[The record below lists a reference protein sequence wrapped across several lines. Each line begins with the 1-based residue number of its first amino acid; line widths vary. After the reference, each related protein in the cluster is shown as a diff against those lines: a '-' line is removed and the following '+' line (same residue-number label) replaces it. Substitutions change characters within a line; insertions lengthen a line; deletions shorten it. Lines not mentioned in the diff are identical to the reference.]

1 MNIAVILRS
10 LGTMVLLVGIAMLG
24 CLVLSYLV
32 PIDEGHNPALDLGGW
47 IISIGITL
55 TSGFACF
62 IGGKVWCGKQKSQPV
77 MRRREAMTLVG
88 LGWAFCAL
96 IASLP
101 YLFCEPH
108 LPLSSAIFE
117 GVSGLTTTGATIFT
131 EIEDLPK
138 SILLWRSVTQW
149 VGGMGI
155 LAMFVV
161 VLSGMGVSSK
171 TLIGAE
177 SSLSNSDLAS
187 LQQTMRQYWIIYLSF
202 TVLGG
207 LGLYFL
213 GLTPFQAVN
222 HILTT
227 VSTGGFGTRNDSIGG
242 DEFTTP
248 IKCLFILLMIMGAIS
263 FPFYLA
269 LIRRRTLN
277 FRQRYEEVWWYFGLL
292 VLACVIL
299 FGAQFAEHFEADAVD
314 VVFNV
319 VSLSTSTGY
328 VSADFEQWGDITIGV
343 MLVLM
348 IIGGCSGSTS
358 GGLKVSR
365 IVLWF
370 RYVRVGLKQT
380 FRPKVITPIKI
391 NGRPVPASAL
401 AQLLLV
407 ISLFGF
413 FAITGAILFRLL
425 EHHHSALGTLSLIIS
440 LLGNTGP
447 AFAEMGPTES
457 FGELSSASKLLCSG
471 IMILGRLE
479 YVAVLVLFSRAL
491 WKRY

>member
-1 MNIAVILRS
+1 
-10 LGTMVLLVGIAMLG
+10 MLG
-24 CLVLSYLV
+24 CLALSFIV
-32 PIDEGHNPALDLGGW
+32 PIDEGHNPALDLRGW
-47 IISIGITL
+47 ITSIGITFTL
-55 TSGFACF
+55 GLVFYA
-62 IGGKVWCGKQKSQPV
+62 GGRYHSRRQKSAPILH
-77 MRRREAMTLVG
+77 RREAMTLVG
-88 LGWAFCAL
+88 IGWALCSL
-96 IASLP
+96 VASVP
-101 YLFCEPH
+101 YLFCDPH
-108 LPLSSAIFE
+108 LPLSSGIFE
-117 GVSGLTTTGATIFT
+117 GVSGLTTTGATIFID
-131 EIEDLPK
+131 IEALPK

-155 LAMFVV
+155 LAVFVV
-161 VLSGMGVSSK
+161 VLSGMGASSK

-177 SSLSNSDLAS
+177 SSLSNSDIATLR
-187 LQQTMRQYWIIYLSF
+187 QTMRQYWMIYLSF
-202 TVLGG
+202 TVIGG
-207 LGLYFL
+207 TGFYLL

-242 DEFTTP
+242 EEFTSAV
-248 IKCLFILLMIMGAIS
+248 KCLMILLMTMGAIS
-263 FPFYLA
+263 FPFYLS
-269 LIRRRTLN
+269 LVRRKTRN
-277 FRQRYEEVWWYFGLL
+277 FGQRYEEVWWYLALL
-292 VLACVIL
+292 VLASAIL
-299 FGAQFAEHFEADAVD
+299 FGAQFANHFQAEAVD

-328 VSADFEQWGDITIGV
+328 VSTDFEQWGDITIGV
-343 MLVLM
+343 ILVLM

-380 FRPKVITPIKI
+380 FRPKVIIPIKM
-391 NGRPVPASAL
+391 NGRPVPESAL
-401 AQLLLV
+401 SQLLLV

-425 EHHHSALGTLSLIIS
+425 EPHHTALATLSLIIS

-457 FGELSSASKLLCSG
+457 FGELSSASKILCSG
-471 IMILGRLE
+471 IMVLGRLE
-479 YVAVLVLFSRAL
+479 YVAVLILFSRAL
-491 WKRY
+491 WRKY

>member
-1 MNIAVILRS
+1 MI
-10 LGTMVLLVGIAMLG
+10 LLVGIAMLG
-24 CLVLSYLV
+24 CLALSYLV
-32 PIDEGHNPALDLGGW
+32 PIDDGHNPALDLGGW
-47 IISIGITL
+47 AISVAITL
-55 TSGFACF
+55 ALGLICYF
-62 IGGKVWCGKQKSQPV
+62 GGMLRARGQKSPQV
-77 MRRREAMTLVG
+77 MRQREAMTLVG
-88 LGWAFCAL
+88 IGWAVCSL
-96 IASLP
+96 VASLP

-131 EIEDLPK
+131 EIEELPK

-177 SSLSNSDLAS
+177 SSLSNSDIAS
-187 LQQTMRQYWIIYLSF
+187 LQQAMRQYWLIYLTF
-202 TVLGG
+202 TLFGG

-227 VSTGGFGTRNDSIGG
+227 VSTGGFGTRNDSIAG

-248 IKCLFILLMIMGAIS
+248 IKSLLILLMTMGAIS

-269 LIRRRTLN
+269 IIKRKTRN
-277 FRQRYEEVWWYFGLL
+277 FRQRYEEIWWYLGLL
-292 VLACVIL
+292 VLATGIL
-299 FGAQFAEHFEADAVD
+299 FVAQFAEHFQADAVD

-343 MLVLM
+343 MLILM

-358 GGLKVSR
+358 GGLKLSR
-365 IVLWF
+365 IILWF
-370 RYVRVGLKQT
+370 RYVRAGLKQT
-380 FRPKVITPIKI
+380 FRPKVVMPIKM
-391 NGRPVPASAL
+391 NGRPVPDSAL

-407 ISLFGF
+407 ITLFGF
-413 FAITGAILFRLL
+413 FAISGAILFRIL

-457 FGELSSASKLLCSG
+457 FGELSSASKILCSG

-479 YVAVLVLFSRAL
+479 YVAVLILFSRAL